1 MAQNSRGIQTDLVTQ
16 SLIDRL
22 VDDEGKH
29 PSTRREAVALLKRSV
44 RRDLEWLL
52 NTRRNPDAAGSEFP
66 ELSKSVFN
74 YGLPDF
80 TAMSVMNNRDRNSLL
95 RSLGDC
101 ITYFEPRLKHVKV
114 MLRNEPT
121 ATNRT
126 LQFQIDG
133 LLMMDPAP
141 ERISFDTVYQ
151 MMSGEYQVKG
161 EGQTG
166 T

>member
-1 MAQNSRGIQTDLVTQ
+1 MSQEHRNTPTDLVTQ
-16 SLIDRL
+16 SIVDRL
-22 VDDEGKH
+22 VDDDSKQPG
-29 PSTRREAVALLKRSV
+29 TRREAVALLKKNV

-52 NTRRNPDAAGSEFP
+52 NTRRNPDAAGPEFP

-80 TAMSVMNNRDRNSLL
+80 TAMSVMNNRDRNKLL

-101 ITYFEPRLKHVKV
+101 ITFFEPRLKQVKV
-114 MLRNEPT
+114 TIRNEPT

-126 LQFQIDG
+126 IQFAIDG

-141 ERISFDTVYQ
+141 ERVSFDTVYQ
-151 MMSGEYQVKG
+151 MMSGEYQVKT
-161 EGQTG
+161 EGA
-166 T
+166 